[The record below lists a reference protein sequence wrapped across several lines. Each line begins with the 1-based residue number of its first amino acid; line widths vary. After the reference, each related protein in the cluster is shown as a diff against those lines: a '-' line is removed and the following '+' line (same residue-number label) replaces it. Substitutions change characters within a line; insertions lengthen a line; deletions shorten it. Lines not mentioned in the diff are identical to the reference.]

1 MEHEELIRLA
11 EKARAQGAFP
21 SLSEEELAAL
31 PVKQKELGVPVSEGS
46 VRVYE
51 FRPGPENKRSLPMLI
66 NFHGGGFIK
75 GRADRDQVYCSN
87 MAARTGALVWDV
99 DYALAPENPFPA
111 AVNQCYDIIRYA
123 FAHAKEL
130 NVDPERIL
138 LIGHSA
144 GSNLAAAACIRA
156 SEGAASRPT
165 EGAAFR
171 ATEGPAFRPAG
182 MILDYMPADQMK
194 NPLSKLSPQQRGD
207 AKRVARAKMERQYLD
222 FYLQPEEA
230 LSPLASPILASEEV
244 LGTFPD
250 CLVVSAGEDSLR
262 DECEAFAHKLAA
274 SGVTVTLRRFRNSR
288 HGFTINR
295 VDEYQKALALHE
307 QFILNH
313 I

>member
-1 MEHEELIRLA
+1 MEREELIKLA

-21 SLSEEELAAL
+21 SLSEGELAAL
-31 PVKQKELGVPVSEGS
+31 PVKQKELGVPVSEGT

-51 FRPGPENKRSLPMLI
+51 FRPDPENKRSLPMLI

-123 FAHAKEL
+123 YSHADEL
-130 NVDPERIL
+130 NVDLERIL

-156 SEGAASRPT
+156 AEGAT
-165 EGAAFR
+165 FQ
-171 ATEGPAFRPAG
+171 ATEGGAFRPAG

>member
-1 MEHEELIRLA
+1 MEREELIKLA
-11 EKARAQGAFP
+11 EKARAQGAFA
-21 SLSEEELAAL
+21 SLSEGELAAL
-31 PVKQKELGVPVSEGS
+31 PVKQKELRVPVKEGS

-51 FRPGPENKRSLPMLI
+51 FRPDPKNKRSLPMLI

-111 AVNQCYDIIRYA
+111 AVNECYDIIRYA
-123 FAHAKEL
+123 FSHADEL
-130 NVDPERIL
+130 NVDPDRIL

-156 SEGAASRPT
+156 AEEAA
-165 EGAAFR
+165 
-171 ATEGPAFRPAG
+171 AFRPAG

-207 AKRVARAKMERQYLD
+207 PKKVARAKMERQYLD
-222 FYLQPEEA
+222 FYLKPEEA

-244 LGTFPD
+244 LNTFPD
-250 CLVVSAGEDSLR
+250 CLVISAGEDSLR

-295 VDEYQKALALHE
+295 IDEYQQALALHE

>member
-1 MEHEELIRLA
+1 MEREELIRLA

-51 FRPGPENKRSLPMLI
+51 FRPDPENKRCLPMLI

-156 SEGAASRPT
+156 SEGAASRP
-165 EGAAFR
+165 
-171 ATEGPAFRPAG
+171 AG

-230 LSPLASPILASEEV
+230 LSPLASPILASEEI

-274 SGVTVTLRRFRNSR
+274 SGVTVTLRRFIHSR